1 MSGRTLRIVV
11 VAWLLANLGCGDAQT
26 TSSVKA
32 LKTSDPEKPR
42 QPEKPGEP
50 EKTPPRPE
58 PVPTSEFD
66 QALAR
71 AKLEGKLVFVEFSA
85 VWCGPCQQ
93 MKRDT
98 FTNSQVQARLAGYVT
113 LFVDSDRDPLLT
125 RRFRV
130 GGIPAY
136 FLLRP
141 DLTLAKSGSGYL
153 GAREF
158 LQWLD
163 GVA

>member
-1 MSGRTLRIVV
+1 MVV
-11 VAWLLANLGCGDAQT
+11 LSCLLANLGCGDAPT
-26 TSSVKA
+26 TSSIK
-32 LKTSDPEKPR
+32 LPKTSDLEKPQ

-50 EKTPPRPE
+50 EKTTPPPRPA
-58 PVPTSEFD
+58 PVPATEFD

-98 FTNSQVQARLAGYVT
+98 FTNAQVQARLTGYVT
-113 LFVDSDRDPLLT
+113 LFVDSDRDPVLAQ
-125 RRFRV
+125 RFRV
-130 GGIPAY
+130 SGIPAY
-136 FLLRP
+136 FLVRP
-141 DLTLAKSGSGYL
+141 DRTVAKSGSGYL
-153 GAREF
+153 SAREL

-163 GVA
+163 GVR